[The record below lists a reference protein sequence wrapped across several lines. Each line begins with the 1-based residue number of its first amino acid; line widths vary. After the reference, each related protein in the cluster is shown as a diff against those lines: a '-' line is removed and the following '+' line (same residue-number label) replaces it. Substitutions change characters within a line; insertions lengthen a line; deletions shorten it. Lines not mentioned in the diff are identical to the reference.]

1 MGVVYRALD
10 PVLKRRVAI
19 KVMSD
24 AFAQNDDLRERFL
37 REAQAAGS
45 LQHPNV
51 ITIYDF
57 GEVDGHLYIA
67 MEFVEGQDVAE
78 LLAHQVPLTLTNKL
92 DIAIGV
98 LQGLAFAHKRG
109 IVHRDVKPANIRV
122 DVDGNAR
129 IMDFGV
135 AHLASSEMTRT
146 GVMVGTPSY
155 MAPEQIVGG
164 KVGPETDLFSVG
176 AVLYELLT
184 GTRPFAGGPLQA
196 VMYRVLSETP
206 MPLDTAAP
214 GLPARLNEIVMRA
227 LAKEPEKRYTSAL
240 AMANDLLAVRA
251 SLDVG
256 VSSPGTLSLR
266 HTIESALDERR
277 TSQFKAMRRRRVAL
291 SSAGLAAAAVLVL
304 SGWLIARRGIATREP
319 TAAASLAGSAA
330 SPPTQPPVA
339 VTSAPASSLDSGS
352 SAQHQADRPQPV
364 QSAKR
369 APSSPPVPSG
379 QRAAEQPSLTK
390 IPRGSVS
397 PPASNVPPRSA
408 TQPAVSSS
416 PNGAAASPN
425 SVTVSVPPPIAP
437 PASTA
442 PANTTVVRPNPP
454 ASTTPIAGA
463 PGATST
469 TAAAANT
476 TSASASSANAG
487 AEIANVIDA
496 YARAIGSR
504 DMGQLRRV
512 YSMITSDQA
521 SAFSDFFS
529 STRTLRAV
537 LAVKSLQVDGNH
549 ATAHVAG
556 TYEFTTT
563 AGRAQQ
569 QAATFQVELRRE
581 SGVWKLIAVR

>member
-10 PVLKRRVAI
+10 PVLMRRVAI

-78 LLAHQVPLTLTNKL
+78 LIAHQVPLTTTNKL

-122 DVDGNAR
+122 DADGNAR

-146 GVMVGTPSY
+146 GVVIGTPSY
-155 MAPEQIVGG
+155 MAPEQILGG
-164 KVGPETDLFSVG
+164 RVGPEADIFSVG
-176 AVLYELLT
+176 AVLYEMLT

-196 VMYRVLSETP
+196 VMHRVLSESP
-206 MPLDTAAP
+206 LPLDVCTP

-227 LAKEPEKRYTSAL
+227 LAKEPEKRYASAL

-251 SLDVG
+251 SLDASG
-256 VSSPGTLSLR
+256 SSPGTLSLR
-266 HTIESALDERR
+266 ATIESALAERR
-277 TSQFKAMRRRRVAL
+277 TSEFKRVQRRRIAF
-291 SSAGLAAAAVLVL
+291 SGLGVVAAAGLVL
-304 SGWLIARRGIATREP
+304 SGWFIARSVAMRGTASDTARP
-319 TAAASLAGSAA
+319 SRALAAAPDTTRVTPANAPASERAGAVPPDPTPVQSQGSRAPSQTQSESVRLAPKGKVASSSATPPAEKRAREKPAPTKPTGESVSPQPPNVAAGSTPAPVVNPAA
-330 SPPTQPPVA
+330 NGGARGA
-339 VTSAPASSLDSGS
+339 VTTSAPPSI
-352 SAQHQADRPQPV
+352 PPPV
-364 QSAKR
+364 TATPANTTATKVN
-369 APSSPPVPSG
+369 PPVPS
-379 QRAAEQPSLTK
+379 A
-390 IPRGSVS
+390 
-397 PPASNVPPRSA
+397 
-408 TQPAVSSS
+408 
-416 PNGAAASPN
+416 PNP
-425 SVTVSVPPPIAP
+425 
-437 PASTA
+437 A
-442 PANTTVVRPNPP
+442 PA
-454 ASTTPIAGA
+454 
-463 PGATST
+463 
-469 TAAAANT
+469 T
-476 TSASASSANAG
+476 TSPANA
-487 AEIANVIDA
+487 ATEIGTVIEA
-496 YARAIGSR
+496 YARAIESR

-512 YSMITSDQA
+512 YTTITSDQA

-529 STRTLRAV
+529 STRALRAV
-537 LAVKSLQVDGNH
+537 LAVRNVQLDGNK
-549 ATAHVAG
+549 ATAHVEG

-563 AGRAQQ
+563 AGRVQQ
-569 QAATFQVELRRE
+569 QPVTFQAEFRHDGGSWRLVN
-581 SGVWKLIAVR
+581 VR